1 MNNMEIISGI
11 IDRIEN
17 KKLIIK
23 INGAREL
30 TVPTAT
36 GKWREGDAIKLVL
49 LKDDKINV
57 ERQDLA
63 KQILNELLS
72 GAEWQHCLAM
82 LSFWAKSQ
90 RDGVEGSLNYGK
102 L

>member
-1 MNNMEIISGI
+1 MNNIEIISGI

-17 KKLIIK
+17 EKLIIK

-72 GAEWQHCLAM
+72 GAE
-82 LSFWAKSQ
+82 
-90 RDGVEGSLNYGK
+90 
-102 L
+102 